1 MNKIINNKKSLFFAL
16 IALLLFSSSTS
27 SFQAEDK
34 NQTENQPESDTSL
47 VQVIRELI
55 GLPKRVAAGG
65 SRSNMNKSVCLIT
78 PVITEMGDHPT
89 AIALV
94 PEPTIVTSKK
104 LNEIVIR
111 RAEGNQE
118 ILYRKRAS
126 STKAV
131 NNILEWPI
139 KPIQAKEKFIIE
151 LRPLQAS
158 ASEKAKII
166 LIGADK
172 KTLYKNKKL
181 TREITL
187 TQLQKSQQNKHDLL
201 IQILFDD
208 HETQREQINRAR
220 LHILNNSCE
229 SETLSPD

>member
-1 MNKIINNKKSLFFAL
+1 MNKIINNKKRLFFAL
-16 IALLLFSSSTS
+16 IALTLVSSNTS
-27 SFQAEDK
+27 SLQAEEK
-34 NQTENQPESDTSL
+34 NQKENQPASDTSL

-65 SRSNMNKSVCLIT
+65 SRSNMNRSVCLIT
-78 PVITEMGDHPT
+78 PVITEIGDYPT

-131 NNILEWPI
+131 NNILEWPL
-139 KPIQAKEKFIIE
+139 KPIKENEKFIIE
-151 LRPLQAS
+151 LRALKS
-158 ASEKAKII
+158 SGSDKAKII
-166 LIGADK
+166 LKATDAE
-172 KTLYKNKKL
+172 TLNKNQ
-181 TREITL
+181 I
-187 TQLQKSQQNKHDLL
+187 L
-201 IQILFDD
+201 IQNMKTADSQEIYALLQDKERSLPLKINSLFSSKLPLKNMRD
-208 HETQREQINRAR
+208 QVIK
-220 LHILNNSCE
+220 NSCK
-229 SETLSPD
+229 